1 MTGPVLVFGF
11 IGVVVWLWREYVY
24 RNEPQPTRHVH
35 RPIVVMDDSVD
46 LCECGGLVNPNG
58 RQNKA

>member
-24 RNEPQPTRHVH
+24 REQPTRHAH
-35 RPIVVMDDSVD
+35 RPIVVMDGSVD
-46 LCECGGLVNPNG
+46 ICECGELVN
-58 RQNKA
+58 R